1 MPPIIPDE
9 DPAEGNTIHTLSV
22 FLVVRFVSG
31 VFLGVLAV
39 VTIAANIALLVTLWR
54 RRKRLLKTPTM
65 IFILAIAVADLTTG
79 LVVEPAFS
87 ICYISSDLNTCR
99 DDIMELVQ
107 FLPRLFVNS
116 SFLLVLSLTWCHF
129 LAVARPHFYKHHV
142 TKTRVTALVFGIFVY
157 TLSFSFLQFSRISK
171 KVLLLI
177 DVSLHA
183 TLIPSVL
190 MMSYIAILLS
200 LRKHMRDRNVVLF
213 RRHGGEANIG
223 SKSSVEVQMFPSSN
237 TESAVERQF
246 MKMNLSLVILL
257 FICALPAIITMHM
270 AFNTKLATVEEQTT
284 LAVAQ
289 KIADDIL
296 FVKFLLEPFVFSW
309 NFGKIAKIRNAM
321 LIRN

>member
-223 SKSSVEVQMFPSSN
+223 SKSSVDVQMFPSAN

-309 NFGKIAKIRNAM
+309 NFGKIGKIRNAM

>member
-39 VTIAANIALLVTLWR
+39 VTITANIALLVTLWR
-54 RRKRLLKTPTM
+54 RRKHLQKTPTM
-65 IFILAIAVADLTTG
+65 IFILAIAMADLTTG

-99 DDIMELVQ
+99 EDIMELVQ

-116 SFLLVLSLTWCHF
+116 SFLLLLSLTWCHF

-157 TLSFSFLQFSRISK
+157 TSSFSFLQFSRISK

-213 RRHGGEANIG
+213 RRHRGEANIG
-223 SKSSVEVQMFPSSN
+223 SKSSVDVQMFPSAN

-296 FVKFLLEPFVFSW
+296 FVKFLLEPLVFSW
-309 NFGKIAKIRNAM
+309 NFGKIGKIREAM

>member
-39 VTIAANIALLVTLWR
+39 VTITANIALLVTLWR
-54 RRKRLLKTPTM
+54 RRKHLQKTPTM
-65 IFILAIAVADLTTG
+65 IFILAIAMADLTTG

-99 DDIMELVQ
+99 EDIMELVQ

-116 SFLLVLSLTWCHF
+116 SFLLLLSLTWCHF

-157 TLSFSFLQFSRISK
+157 TSSFSFLQFSRISK

-190 MMSYIAILLS
+190 MMSYIATLLG

-213 RRHGGEANIG
+213 RRHRGEANIG
-223 SKSSVEVQMFPSSN
+223 SESSVDVQTFPSAN

-309 NFGKIAKIRNAM
+309 NFGKIGKIREAM

>member
-1 MPPIIPDE
+1 MPLIIPDE

-39 VTIAANIALLVTLWR
+39 VTITANIALLVTLWR

-99 DDIMELVQ
+99 EDIMELVQ

-116 SFLLVLSLTWCHF
+116 SFLLVLFLTWCHF

-157 TLSFSFLQFSRISK
+157 TSSFSFLQFSRISK
-171 KVLLLI
+171 KALLLI

-183 TLIPSVL
+183 TLIPCF
-190 MMSYIAILLS
+190 
-200 LRKHMRDRNVVLF
+200 DD
-213 RRHGGEANIG
+213 
-223 SKSSVEVQMFPSSN
+223 
-237 TESAVERQF
+237 
-246 MKMNLSLVILL
+246 VIY
-257 FICALPAIITMHM
+257 C
-270 AFNTKLATVEEQTT
+270 NTVEPSQ
-284 LAVAQ
+284 AHA
-289 KIADDIL
+289 
-296 FVKFLLEPFVFSW
+296 
-309 NFGKIAKIRNAM
+309 R
-321 LIRN
+321 

>member
-39 VTIAANIALLVTLWR
+39 VTITANIALLVTLWR
-54 RRKRLLKTPTM
+54 RRKHLQKTPTM
-65 IFILAIAVADLTTG
+65 IFILAIAMADLTTG

-99 DDIMELVQ
+99 EDIMELVQ

-116 SFLLVLSLTWCHF
+116 SFLLLLSLTWCHF

-157 TLSFSFLQFSRISK
+157 TSSFSFLQFSRISK

-200 LRKHMRDRNVVLF
+200 LRKHMRDRNAVLF
-213 RRHGGEANIG
+213 RRHRGEVNIG
-223 SKSSVEVQMFPSSN
+223 SESSVDVQMFPSAN

-309 NFGKIAKIRNAM
+309 NFGKIGKIREAM

>member
-39 VTIAANIALLVTLWR
+39 VTIIANIALLVTLWR

-99 DDIMELVQ
+99 EDIMELVQ
-107 FLPRLFVNS
+107 FLPRLFVNL
-116 SFLLVLSLTWCHF
+116 SFLLVLFLTWCHF

-157 TLSFSFLQFSRISK
+157 TSSFSFLQFSRISN

-213 RRHGGEANIG
+213 RRHRGEANIG
-223 SKSSVEVQMFPSSN
+223 SESSVDVQTFPSAN

-296 FVKFLLEPFVFSW
+296 FVKFLLEPLVFSW
-309 NFGKIAKIRNAM
+309 NFGKIGKIREAM

>member
-39 VTIAANIALLVTLWR
+39 VTITANIALLVTLWR
-54 RRKRLLKTPTM
+54 RRERLLKTPTM

-99 DDIMELVQ
+99 EDIMELVQ
-107 FLPRLFVNS
+107 FLPRLF
-116 SFLLVLSLTWCHF
+116 
-129 LAVARPHFYKHHV
+129 LAVAHPHFYKHHV

-157 TLSFSFLQFSRISK
+157 TLSFSFLQFLRISK
-171 KVLLLI
+171 NVLLLI

-213 RRHGGEANIG
+213 RRHRGEANIG
-223 SKSSVEVQMFPSSN
+223 SESSVDVQMFPPAN
-237 TESAVERQF
+237 TESAVETTVYENEYVSRNSTFHLRSSCHYYNAHGIQY
-246 MKMNLSLVILL
+246 KTRHSGRTNHISC
-257 FICALPAIITMHM
+257 CAK
-270 AFNTKLATVEEQTT
+270 NC
-284 LAVAQ
+284 
-289 KIADDIL
+289 
-296 FVKFLLEPFVFSW
+296 
-309 NFGKIAKIRNAM
+309 R
-321 LIRN
+321 

>member
-1 MPPIIPDE
+1 M
-9 DPAEGNTIHTLSV
+9 NH
-22 FLVVRFVSG
+22 
-31 VFLGVLAV
+31 
-39 VTIAANIALLVTLWR
+39 
-54 RRKRLLKTPTM
+54 KTPTM

-99 DDIMELVQ
+99 EDIMELVQ

-129 LAVARPHFYKHHV
+129 VAVARPHFYKHHV

-171 KVLLLI
+171 NVLLLI
-177 DVSLHA
+177 DVFLHA

-213 RRHGGEANIG
+213 RRHRGEANIG
-223 SKSSVEVQMFPSSN
+223 SESSVDVQMFPSAN

-246 MKMNLSLVILL
+246 IKMNLSLVILL
-257 FICALPAIITMHM
+257 SICALPAIITMHI

-296 FVKFLLEPFVFSW
+296 FVKFLLEPLVFSW
-309 NFGKIAKIRNAM
+309 NFGKIGKIREAM

>member
-1 MPPIIPDE
+1 MPLIIPDD

-39 VTIAANIALLVTLWR
+39 MTITANIALLVTLWR
-54 RRKRLLKTPTM
+54 RRKRPLKTPTM

-87 ICYISSDLNTCR
+87 YCYISSDLNTCR
-99 DDIMELVQ
+99 EDIMELVQ

-116 SFLLVLSLTWCHF
+116 SFLLVLFLTWCHF
-129 LAVARPHFYKHHV
+129 LAVARPHFYKDHV

-171 KVLLLI
+171 NVLLLI

-200 LRKHMRDRNVVLF
+200 LRKHMRDRNVILF
-213 RRHGGEANIG
+213 RRHRGEANIG
-223 SKSSVEVQMFPSSN
+223 SENSVDVQMFPSAN

-270 AFNTKLATVEEQTT
+270 AFNTKLSTVEEQTT

-296 FVKFLLEPFVFSW
+296 FVNFLLEPFVFSW
-309 NFGKIAKIRNAM
+309 NFGKIGKIRVAM

>member
-1 MPPIIPDE
+1 MPLIIPDE
-9 DPAEGNTIHTLSV
+9 DSAEGNTIHAFSIFV
-22 FLVVRFVSG
+22 VVRFVSG
-31 VFLGVLAV
+31 VFLGVLAI
-39 VTIAANIALLVTLWR
+39 VTITTNIALLVKLWR

-65 IFILAIAVADLTTG
+65 IFILATAVTDLTTG

-99 DDIMELVQ
+99 EDIMELIQ

-116 SFLLVLSLTWCHF
+116 SFLLVLFLTWCHF
-129 LAVARPHFYKHHV
+129 LAVAQPHFYKHHV

-157 TLSFSFLQFSRISK
+157 TSSFSFLQFSRISK
-171 KVLLLI
+171 NVLLLI
-177 DVSLHA
+177 DVFLYA

-190 MMSYIAILLS
+190 MMSYIAILFS
-200 LRKHMRDRNVVLF
+200 LGKHVRNRNVVLF
-213 RRHGGEANIG
+213 RRHRDEANIG
-223 SKSSVEVQMFPSSN
+223 AESSVDVQIFPSAN

-257 FICALPAIITMHM
+257 FICALPSIITMHM
-270 AFNTKLATVEEQTT
+270 TFNSKHATVEEQTT

-296 FVKFLLEPFVFSW
+296 FVKFLLESFVFSW
-309 NFGKIAKIRNAM
+309 NFGKIGKIREAM
-321 LIRN
+321 LSRN

>member
-22 FLVVRFVSG
+22 FLIVRFVSG

-39 VTIAANIALLVTLWR
+39 VTITANIALLVTLWR
-54 RRKRLLKTPTM
+54 RRERLLKTPTM

-99 DDIMELVQ
+99 EDIMELVQ

-116 SFLLVLSLTWCHF
+116 SFLLVLFLTWCHF

-157 TLSFSFLQFSRISK
+157 TSSFSFLQFSRISK
-171 KVLLLI
+171 NVLLLI

-213 RRHGGEANIG
+213 RRHLGEANIG
-223 SKSSVEVQMFPSSN
+223 SESSVDVQMFPPAN
-237 TESAVERQF
+237 TERAVERQF

-309 NFGKIAKIRNAM
+309 NFGKIGKIRDVM